1 MNKKI
6 VAIILGIMC
15 IILTA
20 SIVIQYKTVSNASQI
35 AGTSIN
41 SELKT
46 EVLRWKE
53 KYEEIYSELGNS
65 EQQLEEIRELASN
78 NDTSSSQLQQQLKT
92 LNALIGT
99 TDVQGPGIVITI
111 ADNSSVTSENI
122 GILDNISNYL
132 VHDKDLLILVNELKN
147 AGAEAI
153 SINDERII
161 NTTSI
166 TCDGNVILI
175 NDNKVSS
182 PFIIKVIGS
191 QETLLGAIE
200 RPGGFLDQGGLYRF
214 GLVSSIEKQDKV
226 QIYKYKGVIN
236 YKSIKK

>member
-1 MNKKI
+1 MNRKI
-6 VAIILGIMC
+6 VAITLGIMC
-15 IILTA
+15 MILTA
-20 SIVIQYKTVSNASQI
+20 TIAMQYKTVSNATKI
-35 AGTSIN
+35 AGTSMN

-53 KYEEIYSELGNS
+53 KYEAIYAELGKS
-65 EQQLEEIRELASN
+65 EQQLEAIRELASN
-78 NDTSSSQLQQQLKT
+78 NDESSSKLQQQLKT

-122 GILDNISNYL
+122 GLLDNISNYL
-132 VHDKDLLILVNELKN
+132 VHDKDLLRLVNELKN

-161 NTTSI
+161 HTTSI

-182 PFIIKVIGS
+182 PFVIKVIGS

-200 RPGGFLDQGGLYRF
+200 RPGGLLDKELYRF
-214 GLVSSIEKQDKV
+214 GLVSSIEKQDSV
-226 QIYKYKGVIN
+226 LIYKYKGVIN
-236 YKSIKK
+236 YKTITK